1 MELRDQQLHTR
12 SRTAMGVLCL
22 LLWLI
27 AAMVTLG
34 VFVGT
39 SFARYQSTGLAD
51 VQFTAL
57 GKAQVIV
64 SESASTGESG
74 ESRGFH
80 VTCNGEAEGTGV
92 RIRLYG
98 SGDALQSLLMYRS
111 DENVSYTVIPH
122 ALSAGSVMGRQTG
135 SSWVYI
141 LVDGNG
147 QEALFDPGT
156 QPMRFTLNP
165 TEANTDI
172 SGLQI
177 CAEVVEK

>member
-1 MELRDQQLHTR
+1 MELRDQQLHTH

-22 LLWLI
+22 LLWVVV
-27 AAMVTLG
+27 AMATLG
-34 VFVGT
+34 VGVGT
-39 SFARYQSTGLAD
+39 SFARYQSTGLAN

-57 GKAQVIV
+57 GKARATVT
-64 SESASTGESG
+64 ESASTGES
-74 ESRGFH
+74 RGFY
-80 VTCNGEAEGTGV
+80 VTCNGETEGTGI

-98 SGDALQSLLMYRS
+98 SGDALQSLLLYRS
-111 DENVSYTVIPH
+111 DKNVSYTAIPY

-135 SSWVYI
+135 ASWVYV

-147 QEALFDPGT
+147 QEVLFDPVT
-156 QPMRFTLNP
+156 QPMSFTLNP